1 MVEKKKLNILLSAFR
16 CEPGKGGEP
25 GVGWNFAKNMANYH
39 YVWVLTRRSHKKLI
53 DEALLKNPIKNLFFI
68 YYDIPQSALIDERKL
83 GEQAYYILWQIFAI
97 TAYRKASKKVNFDLI
112 HHVTF
117 NQYRSPS
124 IGFFIKKPFV
134 MGPIGGAETI
144 NSVFF
149 QDLEFKGKLK
159 EVWRNI
165 GLDIFLFRLLCKI
178 RNNPKTVVF
187 SSVQNLQKL
196 GKHLGKKDR
205 SAVIPAIA
213 IDKEDFIKYIDKK
226 SIETNKP
233 FTIIYSGTAKD
244 WKGLLLLL
252 RAIKNAFN
260 NESNILVKLIGIRNE
275 AEHQK
280 VSKWLVDFEIA
291 NKVQLINF
299 LPREQVIEELK
310 NADISVYPAFRDS
323 GSMSVLEACA
333 LGCTVLCFDA
343 GGQDAFPD
351 HILLKIPVSDI
362 SYQANLNNLS
372 EKLKWCY
379 NHPNEISKIG
389 ETARN
394 YVFENY
400 TWQKKVITF
409 SQLYEDILI
418 KN

>member
-25 GVGWNFAKNMANYH
+25 GVGWNFAKNMATYH
-39 YVWVLTRRSHKKLI
+39 NVWVLTRKSHKNLI
-53 DEALLKNPIKNLFFI
+53 DESLLKEPIKNLLFI
-68 YYDIPQSALIDERKL
+68 YYDIPNSVIINEKKL
-83 GEQAYYILWQIFAI
+83 GEQAYYILWQIFARS
-97 TAYRKASKKVNFDLI
+97 AYKKVSKIVNFDLI

-124 IGFFIKKPFV
+124 IGFFTEKPFI

-144 NSVFF
+144 SPVFF
-149 QDLEFKGKLK
+149 QDLALKGKLK
-159 EVWRNI
+159 EVWRNV
-165 GLDIFLFRLLCKI
+165 GLDIFLFGLLFKL

-187 SSVQNLQKL
+187 SSKQNFQKL
-196 GKHLGKKDR
+196 GKYLGKKDK
-205 SAVIPAIA
+205 SAIIPAIA
-213 IDKEDFIKYIDKK
+213 IDKEDFVDYLNKK
-226 SIETNKP
+226 NNEVDKP

-252 RAIKNAFN
+252 RAIKNAFS

-275 AEHQK
+275 NENQK
-280 VSKWLVDFEIA
+280 VLKWIYEFGIES
-291 NKVQLINF
+291 KVQLINF
-299 LPREQVIEELK
+299 MPREQVIKELSY
-310 NADISVYPAFRDS
+310 ADISVYPAFRDS

-351 HILLKIPVSDI
+351 HILIKVPVSNT

-372 EKLKWCY
+372 EKLKWSY
-379 NHPNEISKIG
+379 TNRIESSKIG
-389 ETARN
+389 EIAQS

-400 TWQKKVITF
+400 TWQKKVITIDV
-409 SQLYEDILI
+409 LHYL
-418 KN
+418 